1 MVPLFAPALISRAV
15 PCLTDASD
23 QEITER
29 TVEGED
35 GGWVETEVAGGELFS
50 SKLSS
55 IHSLPGPCRGFPFLL
70 WSIVVP

>member
-1 MVPLFAPALISRAV
+1 MVPLFAPALISCAV

-35 GGWVETEVAGGELFS
+35 GGWVETEVAGGELIS

-55 IHSLPGPCRGFPFLL
+55 INSLLCLYGVFSGAWLL
-70 WSIVVP
+70 AG